1 MKTKVLNVGKTFLKH
16 ELVNNSLYLLIGNN
30 ISNFL
35 AFILNLFLARLLIPQ
50 DYGEYASLLSIF
62 TLMGILVQGL
72 MTIITRFATDYFAQ
86 NKNAEAA
93 SLYFKMFKFVGI
105 TAFVIFIGFC
115 IFSFQIKNFLHLN
128 NIWYVFI
135 LALAI
140 TFSYLTI
147 INTAFIQSILR
158 FGFLSSILISSV
170 SMRLIIGVILITLG
184 FRVFGAV
191 WAMFTSTFFAFILG
205 FIPLRF
211 IFKYRSESKN
221 IAIPTKEIFSYA
233 LPTSLIVFSVS
244 SFTFMDVVLVRHFF
258 TATESGLYA
267 GISLIG
273 KVIFYFTGPIAMVM
287 FPLIIKRN
295 AKGEN
300 YQNLFYLS
308 LILVIVPSL
317 AITAFYF
324 LFPEFTINFFLGGG
338 KYMKI
343 APYLGI
349 FGIYLTIFSILN
361 VFISFFLSLNKTKIS
376 ILVLAG
382 AISQI
387 VAINFM
393 HNSFFQVIGVSLFI
407 SSLLLI
413 TLLLYYILVYGK
425 AFKHAKKS

>member
-1 MKTKVLNVGKTFLKH
+1 MKNKAFNLGKTFLKH

-35 AFILNLFLARLLIPQ
+35 AFVLNLFLARSLIPQ

-72 MTIITRFATDYFAQ
+72 ITIITRFAADYFAQ
-86 NKNAEAA
+86 NKNAKAA
-93 SLYFKMFKFVGI
+93 SLYFKMFKFMVI
-105 TAFVIFIGFC
+105 TSLFIFIGFL
-115 IFSFQIKNFLHLN
+115 IFSVQIKNFLHLN
-128 NIWYVFI
+128 NVWYVII

-147 INTAFIQSILR
+147 VNTAFIQSILR
-158 FGFLSSILISSV
+158 FGFLSSILVSSV

-191 WAMFTSTFFAFILG
+191 WAMFTSTFF
-205 FIPLRF
+205 
-211 IFKYRSESKN
+211 
-221 IAIPTKEIFSYA
+221 
-233 LPTSLIVFSVS
+233 
-244 SFTFMDVVLVRHFF
+244 
-258 TATESGLYA
+258 
-267 GISLIG
+267 SLIG
-273 KVIFYFTGPIAMVM
+273 KVIFYFTGPISMVM
-287 FPLIIKRN
+287 FPLIIKRH

-300 YQNLFYLS
+300 FKNLFYLS
-308 LILVIVPSL
+308 LVLVSVPSI

-338 KYMKI
+338 KYMQI
-343 APYLGI
+343 IPYLGI

-376 ILVLAG
+376 VVVLAG

-387 VAINFM
+387 IAINFI

-413 TLLLYYILVYGK
+413 TLLLYYILAYGQ
-425 AFKHAKKS
+425 AFKKAKRT

>member
-1 MKTKVLNVGKTFLKH
+1 MKDKAFNLGKIFFKH
-16 ELVNNSLYLLIGNN
+16 ELVNNSLYILIGNN
-30 ISNFL
+30 ISNFI
-35 AFILNLFLARLLIPQ
+35 AFLLNLFLARTLIPQ

-72 MTIITRFATDYFAQ
+72 ITIITRFAADYFAQ
-86 NKNAEAA
+86 NKNAKAA
-93 SLYFKMFKFVGI
+93 SLYFKMFKFISI
-105 TAFVIFIGFC
+105 TALAIFIGFC
-115 IFSFQIKNFLHLN
+115 VFSFQIKNFLHLN
-128 NIWYVFI
+128 NAWYVVI

-147 INTAFIQSILR
+147 VNTAFIQSILK
-158 FGFLSSILISSV
+158 FGFLSSILVSSV
-170 SMRLIIGVILITLG
+170 LMRLIIGVLLITLG

-211 IFKYRSESKN
+211 IFQYRSESKN
-221 IAIPTKEIFSYA
+221 ITIPTKEIISYA
-233 LPTSLIVFSVS
+233 LPTSLAIFSVS

-258 TATESGLYA
+258 NGVESGYYA

-273 KVIFYFTGPIAMVM
+273 KVIFYFTGPISVVM
-287 FPLIIKRN
+287 FPLIIKRHS
-295 AKGEN
+295 KGEN
-300 YQNLFYLS
+300 FKNLFYLS
-308 LILVIVPSL
+308 LILVSVPSI
-317 AITAFYF
+317 AITSFYF

-376 ILVLAG
+376 ILILAG

-387 VAINFM
+387 IAINFI
-393 HNSFFQVIGVSLFI
+393 HNSFFQVIGISLFI

-413 TLLLYYILVYGK
+413 TLLLYYYLEYGIL
-425 AFKHAKKS
+425 KKVKG